1 MNKFKLIACVF
12 MLSAGPLT
20 AQVQTDSLPAHFSQ
34 EEHMTDDPFARK
46 WELSFHGGWSYRI
59 AKLNEQVPPDFVD
72 YAKRLRSGY
81 HIGAGLDFFWREN
94 MGVGL
99 RYSRFGSREH
109 EEYVTYTDIATGQVI
124 GEGEM
129 SDDIVVNFIA
139 PAFNYR
145 YIFPNRKAALQMHYA
160 VGYLSYTNN
169 PLFNGRYPVIT
180 ARSFGVSLGADLV
193 VPLGRRLAFSAG
205 ATLLGG
211 NFGTL
216 KVEYAGMTEI
226 IKAKDNDERENVS
239 RIDLSAGLRFKL

>member
-1 MNKFKLIACVF
+1 MDKLSLLICV
-12 MLSAGPLT
+12 LLLGRGISDVA
-20 AQVQTDSLPAHFSQ
+20 AQTGRHSEQVSS
-34 EEHMTDDPFARK
+34 EEIPVNTPFARK

-59 AKLNEQVPPDFVD
+59 AKVSKQVPPDFVD
-72 YAKRLRSGY
+72 YTKRLRSGY

-99 RYSRFGSREH
+99 KYSRYGSKEY
-109 EEYVTYTDIATGQVI
+109 EENVTFTDIVTGQVV
-124 GEGEM
+124 GQGEM

-139 PAFNYR
+139 PAFNFR
-145 YIFPNRKAALQMHYA
+145 YIFPNRKAALKTHYA
-160 VGYLSYTNN
+160 IGYLSYTNN

-180 ARSFGVSLGADLV
+180 AQNFGVSLGADLV

-211 NFGTL
+211 NFGTI

-226 IKAKDNDERENVS
+226 IKANKRDERENVS
-239 RIDLSAGLRFKL
+239 RIDLSAGLHLRL